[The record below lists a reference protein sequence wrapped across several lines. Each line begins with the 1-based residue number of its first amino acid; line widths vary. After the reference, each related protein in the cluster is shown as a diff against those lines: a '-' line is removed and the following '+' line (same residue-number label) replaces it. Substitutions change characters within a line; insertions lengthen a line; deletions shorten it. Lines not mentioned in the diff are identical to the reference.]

1 MSHKKKNKKKNLGGG
16 VKDTPSLSRAPF
28 HKKRNSFE
36 AQEDFDPSK
45 LDANLSDLFKKLSHT
60 DLFLDRET
68 SWLEFN
74 RRVLAEAE
82 DKANPLLERVKFLA
96 IFSTNLDE
104 FFMIRIAGLLNQ
116 RDSGIVAPALGGLDP
131 ESELQEIH
139 RMLQPMRARQWQIW
153 FQQLR
158 PELEQNGIVI
168 LTYDEL
174 SDTEQA
180 SAKCFFERFV
190 LPVLTPLMV
199 DPTHPFPFISNL
211 SLNFAI
217 ILRRATKEGGLAEK
231 HFARLKI
238 PPGLKRFVKVDEDMM
253 QNSFTSQA
261 ASDLSGMSAQ
271 TTTVRLVLIEDV
283 IRANLGLL
291 FPGMVVEE
299 AHLFRVTRDADVE
312 IAEDEAGDLLETME
326 KATRQRR
333 FGQVVR
339 VTCQPG
345 AGSISQLLLDAF
357 EIEADQLQEL
367 NFFGYSSLWEIA
379 NLPRPELLFPPFLP
393 RIPEA
398 LQRANGDVFAA
409 ARESDVLMYHPFDSF
424 SPTVAFFAQ
433 AAKDPSVVAIKATLY
448 RVGANS
454 PIVAH
459 LLEAAQNETEVTV
472 LVELKA
478 RFDEKSNI
486 MWAKTLEAAG
496 VHVVYGVKLL
506 KTHAKLALAIR
517 RENTAQGQ
525 ILRPYCHL
533 STGNF
538 NHSTAKYY
546 TDLSLITA
554 REDFGSDL
562 IRLFNRLTAIA
573 PATTYTR
580 LLIAPEFLRASLI
593 WLIDREIRHV
603 GTGTAHVKIKCN
615 SLTDPALITK
625 LYEASHAGV
634 KVELLVRGVCCL
646 RPGVKEI
653 SENISVSSVVG
664 RFLEHARVIWV
675 RNGGSGEV
683 FIGSADLMA
692 RNLDRRVES
701 YFPILDDRHR
711 AWIEKY
717 VFDLAFADN
726 QKRRVLQSDGTW
738 ARVPVP
744 QGTVPIN
751 CQEMSVQQLVKKHLD
766 FENRAA
772 DGDAP
777 NATLKKL
784 VKAAT
789 KRLV

>member
-1 MSHKKKNKKKNLGGG
+1 
-16 VKDTPSLSRAPF
+16 
-28 HKKRNSFE
+28 
-36 AQEDFDPSK
+36 
-45 LDANLSDLFKKLSHT
+45 
-60 DLFLDRET
+60 
-68 SWLEFN
+68 
-74 RRVLAEAE
+74 
-82 DKANPLLERVKFLA
+82 
-96 IFSTNLDE
+96 
-104 FFMIRIAGLLNQ
+104 MIRVAGLLNQ

-139 RMLQPMRARQWQIW
+139 RIVHPLRMRQWQIW
-153 FQQLR
+153 TAQIQ
-158 PELEQNGIVI
+158 PELEQNGILI
-168 LTYDEL
+168 LRYDEL
-174 SDTEQA
+174 SASEQD
-180 SAKCFFERFV
+180 SAKTFFERFV

-217 ILRRATKEGGLAEK
+217 ILRRAHKEGVLSEK

-238 PPGLKRFVKVDEDMM
+238 PPGLKRFVKIDDDMM
-253 QNSFTSQA
+253 HNSFTSQSTQDGA
-261 ASDLSGMSAQ
+261 GLP
-271 TTTVRLVLIEDV
+271 TTVRLVLIEDV

-339 VTCQPG
+339 VTVQPG
-345 AGSISQLLLDAF
+345 AGSIAQLLLDAF
-357 EIEADQLQEL
+357 EIEPFQLQEL
-367 NFFGYSSLWEIA
+367 PFMGYSSLWEIA
-379 NLPRPELLFPPFLP
+379 NLSRPELSFPNFVP
-393 RIPEA
+393 RVPEA
-398 LQRANGDVFAA
+398 IQRANGDVFAA
-409 ARESDVLMYHPFDSF
+409 AREGDVLISHPFDSF

-459 LLEAAQNETEVTV
+459 LLEAAQNDTEVTV

-517 RENTAQGQ
+517 RENTPQGQ

-533 STGNF
+533 STGNY
-538 NHSTAKYY
+538 NHTTAKFY

-573 PATTYTR
+573 PSTTYTR
-580 LLIAPEFLRASLI
+580 LLIAPEFMRDWLI
-593 WLIDREIRHV
+593 SLIDREIQH
-603 GTGTAHVKIKCN
+603 GKKCSAHVRIKCN
-615 SLTDPALITK
+615 TLTDPALITK

-634 KVELLVRGVCCL
+634 KIELIVRGVCCL
-646 RPGVKEI
+646 RPGVKDI

-664 RFLEHARVIWV
+664 RFLEHSRVIWV
-675 RNGGSGEV
+675 RNGGEPEV

-692 RNLDRRVES
+692 RNLERRVES
-701 YFPILDDRHR
+701 YFPILDPAGRE
-711 AWIEKY
+711 WIEKWI
-717 VFDLAFADN
+717 FELTLSDN
-726 QKRRVLQSDGTW
+726 LKRRVLQSDGSW
-738 ARVPVP
+738 ARVPESLV
-744 QGTVPIN
+744 GVN
-751 CQEMSVQQLVKKHLD
+751 CQESAIQQLVKKHLD
-766 FENRAA
+766 FDNRPV
-772 DGDAP
+772 DGDGPA
-777 NATLKKL
+777 ASLKKL